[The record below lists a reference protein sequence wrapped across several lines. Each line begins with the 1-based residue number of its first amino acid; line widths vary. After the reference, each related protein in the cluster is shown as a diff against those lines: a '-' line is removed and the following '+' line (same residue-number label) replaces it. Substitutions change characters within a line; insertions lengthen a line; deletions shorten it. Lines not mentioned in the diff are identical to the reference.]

1 MSVCFDQVMAGDV
14 TIGAAAAAAAN
25 GVDDDGVDEE
35 EEDADDDDDDAASD
49 DDDAVPCVLTCITLC
64 GRFALSLKYK
74 CNSLFA
80 SQ

>member
-1 MSVCFDQVMAGDV
+1 MAGDV
-14 TIGAAAAAAAN
+14 TIGAAAA
-25 GVDDDGVDEE
+25 VDDDDGIDE
-35 EEDADDDDDDAASD
+35 EEDADD
-49 DDDAVPCVLTCITLC
+49 DDDAVPCVLTCIPLC

>member
-14 TIGAAAAAAAN
+14 TIGAA
-25 GVDDDGVDEE
+25 DG
-35 EEDADDDDDDAASD
+35 ADDDDDNNAATDDDD
-49 DDDAVPCVLTCITLC
+49 DDDAVPCVLTCIPLC